1 MFPVNSLFQRGVT
14 YTLIKLVR
22 FINLV
27 KHIIDKES
35 GMESL
40 SEIPAIFSGKNASI
54 DKHII
59 TKFLKD
65 QRLIA
70 YDINKKMFY
79 EERQDNGII
88 NHFFREAKG
97 KIIKGFKTSNSL
109 TFDV

>member
-1 MFPVNSLFQRGVT
+1 
-14 YTLIKLVR
+14 
-22 FINLV
+22 
-27 KHIIDKES
+27 
-35 GMESL
+35 
-40 SEIPAIFSGKNASI
+40 
-54 DKHII
+54 
-59 TKFLKD
+59 
-65 QRLIA
+65 LIA